1 MSARRLP
8 QLRHPEPLPEP
19 CASVSPF
26 IIHGAVVE
34 LPLREAVNLKCNMH
48 RDSGL
53 SLGHAKVSVNTRG
66 GGGGTSD
73 CY

>member
-1 MSARRLP
+1 M
-8 QLRHPEPLPEP
+8 
-19 CASVSPF
+19 
-26 IIHGAVVE
+26 E